1 MSQADL
7 TELKRGS
14 QRTEMLSAY
23 KRAEL
28 KNKQKKQ
35 LTPAMELTVIK
46 TSFRLLHKILTCKF
60 ALIKL
65 GKNKCNSKE
74 VLKNLHAYTKQ
85 KFYIHV

>member
-1 MSQADL
+1 MSKADR

-28 KNKQKKQ
+28 KNRQKKQ

-46 TSFRLLHKILTCKF
+46 TYDTLLHKILTCKF

-65 GKNKCNSKE
+65 GKNKCTTKE
-74 VLKNLHAYTKQ
+74 T
-85 KFYIHV
+85 